1 MQIDLDMH
9 TRSVK
14 LSFETKVMGDT
25 LITALGEIP
34 SRGPSEARPGFSTSR
49 NYDMTSVF
57 F

>member
-1 MQIDLDMH
+1 MQIDLDVH

-25 LITALGEIP
+25 FITALGEIP
-34 SRGPSEARPGFSTSR
+34 SRGPSEARPGFSTNR